1 MRTEYEDAS
10 GYKGWADDFL
20 RPRNEAELGEWL
32 AKASAARTPV
42 TIAGGL
48 TGLTGG
54 AIAQGGWTLSTE
66 KMKRLEVHPGYAI
79 AGPGVRLSEVQAA
92 AKDAGQFFAPDPTE
106 WSASVGGAIA
116 TNASG
121 SRSFRY
127 GSMRRH
133 VLGIRVAFLDG
144 AVREFRRGDQV
155 DFPLPEITLPRTTK
169 HSAGYRLTPGM
180 DWIDLLASA
189 EGTLG
194 VITEATLQLLPVP
207 KELLSGVIFFP
218 AEEAAMDAVEAWRP
232 VAGLRM
238 IEFIDDCSLRLV
250 GKSGAAALLI
260 EHELTDE
267 EPLEKWIERMEHSG
281 ALLDESWIA
290 ASEADRE
297 RFRQFRHS
305 LPEKVNATVIRNGF
319 MKVGSDSAVPL
330 EKNREMLAYYRRRME
345 EELPGKYVIYGH
357 VGDAHLH
364 VNSMPST
371 QDEFDRAQG
380 LLWEFAAEAAKR
392 GGTVAAEHGLGKRKA
407 KLMQV
412 QYPET
417 DLAAMRGVKRRFDP
431 HWLLGRGNL
440 FPAP

>member
-10 GYKGWADDFL
+10 GYHGWADQFL
-20 RPRNEAELGEWL
+20 RPQSEAEMGEWL
-32 AKASAARTPV
+32 AKADAGRIPV

-54 AIAQGGWTLSTE
+54 AVAQGGWALSTE
-66 KMKRLEVHPGYAI
+66 KMRRLEVHPGYAI
-79 AGPGVRLSEVQAA
+79 AGPGVRLAEVQAA
-92 AKDAGQFFAPDPTE
+92 AKAAGQFFAPDPTE

-127 GSMRRH
+127 GSMRQH
-133 VLGIRVAFLDG
+133 VLGLRVAFLDG
-144 AVREFRRGDQV
+144 TVREFRRGDRV
-155 DFPLPEITLPRTTK
+155 DFPVPEIAVPRTTK
-169 HSAGYRLTPGM
+169 HSAGYRLAPGM
-180 DWIDLLASA
+180 EWIDLLAST

-194 VITEATLQLLPVP
+194 VITEATLRLLPLP
-207 KELLSGVIFFP
+207 QELLTGVIFFP
-218 AEEAAMDAVEAWRP
+218 SEEAAMDAVEAWRP
-232 VAGLRM
+232 VPGLRM
-238 IEFIDDCSLRLV
+238 LEFIDHCSLQLV
-250 GKSGAAALLI
+250 GKTGAAALLI
-260 EHELTDE
+260 EQELSAG
-267 EPLEKWIERMEHSG
+267 EPLEPWLERMDKSG

-290 ASEADRE
+290 ASDADRE

-330 EKNREMLAYYRRRME
+330 DQNRGMLAYYRSRME
-345 EELPGKYVIYGH
+345 AELPGKYVIYGH

-364 VNSMPST
+364 VNSMPAT
-371 QDEFDRAQG
+371 QEEFRRAQE

-407 KLMQV
+407 KLMPV
-412 QYPET
+412 QYSEF
-417 DLAAMRGVKRRFDP
+417 DLAAMRAVKRRFDP